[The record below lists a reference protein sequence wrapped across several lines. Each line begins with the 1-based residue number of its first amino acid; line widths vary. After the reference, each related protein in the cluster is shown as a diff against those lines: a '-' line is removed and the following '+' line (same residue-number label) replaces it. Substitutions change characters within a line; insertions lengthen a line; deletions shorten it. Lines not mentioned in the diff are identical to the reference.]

1 MACHGARRLL
11 RMTENLS
18 AIVGIEALTAAQ
30 GIDFRAPLVTSP
42 EIVKAIVAI
51 RAVVPTL
58 EEDRYMAPDLEAAS
72 RLVSSGALGAAVS
85 TGILPGL
92 EG

>member
-1 MACHGARRLL
+1 MP
-11 RMTENLS
+11 
-18 AIVGIEALTAAQ
+18 IETAAPS
-30 GIDFRAPLVTSP
+30 APDETSRL
-42 EIVKAIVAI
+42 AAI

-72 RLVSSGALGAAVS
+72 RLVSSGVLGAAVS
-85 TGILPGL
+85 MGILPGL